1 VENNLGNQIEE
12 LEKRV
17 TALEWQ
23 DRKQLWSVKE
33 IKCVTSKED
42 VSTLKNE
49 NWILIETVSTND
61 GLQYVMGL
69 I

>member
-1 VENNLGNQIEE
+1 VENNLRNKIEE
-12 LEKRV
+12 LEKKI
-17 TALEWQ
+17 TALEGQ

-33 IKCVTSKED
+33 IKCVTSKEE
-42 VSTLKNE
+42 VSTLENE
-49 NWILIETVSTND
+49 YWILIETVSTNE